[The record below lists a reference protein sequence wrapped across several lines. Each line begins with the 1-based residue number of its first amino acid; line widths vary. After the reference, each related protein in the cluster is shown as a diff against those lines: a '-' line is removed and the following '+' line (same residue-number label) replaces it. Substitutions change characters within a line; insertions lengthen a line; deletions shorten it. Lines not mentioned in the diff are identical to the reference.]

1 MNDID
6 KNTIDKGTINKIA
19 IDKDTIKRATQLFK
33 ALGDQT
39 RLSIVTLLLT
49 KEWRVSDL
57 QNALGM
63 EQSAV
68 SHKLKTLKIARL
80 VKSRRKGK
88 SVYYSLDDQHVIDLL
103 HGVYNHLTED

>member
-68 SHKLKTLKIARL
+68 SH
-80 VKSRRKGK
+80 
-88 SVYYSLDDQHVIDLL
+88 
-103 HGVYNHLTED
+103 